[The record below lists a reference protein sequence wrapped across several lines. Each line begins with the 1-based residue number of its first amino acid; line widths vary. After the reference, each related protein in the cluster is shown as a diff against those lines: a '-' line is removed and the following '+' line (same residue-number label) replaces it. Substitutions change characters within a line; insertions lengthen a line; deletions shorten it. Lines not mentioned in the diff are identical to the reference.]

1 MSTSENSQGSPSV
14 SSGEKSK
21 QSQEE
26 VAQVCK
32 DRLAQHRKSLLKKMI
47 LSDQLDMRDPQCV
60 AEFAQEVYDSM
71 LDLEMVY
78 KVDHDYLSKS
88 QTEIKDTSRA
98 FLVEWII
105 DVHRKFRLLAE
116 TLHITVSIID
126 RYLSRCPTKK
136 SDLHLL
142 GVAAL
147 LISTKY
153 EEIYPPELKDLLS
166 ISENKFTKLDVLK
179 METKILSALEFNFTP
194 PTSLRFLE
202 RYRKLSNTASD
213 DQIFFFAQ
221 YIVEISLLDSSL
233 LKHKPSE
240 IAGAGLILAAKA
252 IKRIN
257 AWNKDMERA
266 TGYKEDHLKTVV
278 EEVKSF
284 AYEINPKF
292 LSTLKYK
299 FSKPEYFEVANVPF
313 KF

>member
-1 MSTSENSQGSPSV
+1 MLELEPLY
-14 SSGEKSK
+14 
-21 QSQEE
+21 
-26 VAQVCK
+26 QV
-32 DRLAQHRKSLLKKMI
+32 
-47 LSDQLDMRDPQCV
+47 
-60 AEFAQEVYDSM
+60 E
-71 LDLEMVY
+71 
-78 KVDHDYLSKS
+78 HDYLQKS
-88 QTEIKDTSRA
+88 QSEIKDTSRA

-105 DVHRKFRLLAE
+105 DVHRKFRLLPE

-126 RYLSRCPTKK
+126 RYLATKPIK
-136 SDLHLL
+136 KADLHLL
-142 GVAAL
+142 GVASL

-166 ISENKFTKLDVLK
+166 ISENKFTKSDVLR
-179 METKILSALEFNFTP
+179 METKILSSLSFNFTP
-194 PTSLRFLE
+194 PTALRFLE

-213 DQIFFFAQ
+213 DQIFFFAL

-240 IAGAGLILAAKA
+240 IAAAALILAAKA

-266 TGYKEDHLKTVV
+266 TGYKEDHLKSIV
-278 EEVKSF
+278 EDVKSF

-299 FSKPEYFEVANVPF
+299 FSKPEYFEVATIPF